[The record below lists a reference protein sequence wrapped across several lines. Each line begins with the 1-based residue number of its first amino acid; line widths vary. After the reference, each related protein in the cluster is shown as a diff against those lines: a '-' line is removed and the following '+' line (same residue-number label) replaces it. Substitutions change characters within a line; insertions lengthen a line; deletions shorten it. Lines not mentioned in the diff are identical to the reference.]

1 MIMIRISDSK
11 NVLVRHERFHH
22 LLYFICRFRADFF
35 FNNILIHLTQFIA
48 YLTRWQILV
57 SWDNKTRPSESVSKE
72 EIAEGQSE
80 NWEIFFW

>member
-48 YLTRWQILV
+48 YLTR
-57 SWDNKTRPSESVSKE
+57 
-72 EIAEGQSE
+72 
-80 NWEIFFW
+80 